1 MAKKVLSATQQKNK
15 ATLKEKLKDL
25 TVDQLRTKL
34 KGKVKLSTREGK
46 PLTKAQL
53 VNKAADLQVTTPTQ
67 KKKVAKRTPTRNYTY
82 KGDSAAAR
90 KRDGA
95 VQALPPGKR
104 VSKTGKVYYE
114 YRRNRADIKQGA
126 KRGQMLGESYNG
138 WSNYWTWKYMLEIV
152 NEERWRDSIEFGEFS
167 NIYQLSKAIQEDS
180 EFLVEEVQPDWATDW
195 VSAAFSEV
203 NWREIA
209 LALAEGTNLKQ

>member
-1 MAKKVLSATQQKNK
+1 MAAKKVLSATQQKNK
-15 ATLKEKLKDL
+15 ATLKEKLKGL
-25 TVDQLRTKL
+25 TVEQLRTKL

-82 KGDSAAAR
+82 RGDSAAAR
-90 KRDGA
+90 KRDGV

-104 VSKTGKVYYE
+104 VSKTGKTYFE

-138 WSNYWTWKYMLEIV
+138 WTNYETWLAALWIDNDQRLQSAFAEASSPMQMKAMAEVLLIETQTYQDSGIQGLWLTDVV
-152 NEERWRDSIEFGEFS
+152 NAYISD
-167 NIYQLSKAIQEDS
+167 
-180 EFLVEEVQPDWATDW
+180 
-195 VSAAFSEV
+195 V
-203 NWREIA
+203 NWREIY
-209 LALAEGTNLKQ
+209 ENINEE

>member
-1 MAKKVLSATQQKNK
+1 MAAKKVLSATQQKNK
-15 ATLKEKLKDL
+15 ATLKEKLKGL
-25 TVDQLRTKL
+25 TVEQLRTKL

-82 KGDSAAAR
+82 RGDSVAAR

-104 VSKTGKVYYE
+104 VSKTGKTYFE

-126 KRGQMLGESYNG
+126 RKGQMLGGYNG
-138 WSNYWTWKYMLEIV
+138 YTNWETWNAALWYDNDRQLQRAIGSVGSPEELVDALYDYLYGNDGASKGLLADIILGYMSQVNFPELFEKI
-152 NEERWRDSIEFGEFS
+152 NEE
-167 NIYQLSKAIQEDS
+167 
-180 EFLVEEVQPDWATDW
+180 
-195 VSAAFSEV
+195 
-203 NWREIA
+203 
-209 LALAEGTNLKQ
+209 

>member
-1 MAKKVLSATQQKNK
+1 MAAKKVLSATQQKNK
-15 ATLKEKLKDL
+15 ATLKEKLKGL
-25 TVDQLRTKL
+25 TVEQLRTKL

-82 KGDSAAAR
+82 RGDSAAAR

-104 VSKTGKVYYE
+104 VSKTGKTYFE

-126 KRGQMLGESYNG
+126 KRGQMLGGEGYNG
-138 WSNYWTWKYMLEIV
+138 YTNYETWLAALWFDSDRDVQRALKYANDAADLEELTYGYLYSV
-152 NEERWRDSIEFGEFS
+152 SG
-167 NIYQLSKAIQEDS
+167 
-180 EFLVEEVQPDWATDW
+180 VEEGWAVD
-195 VSAAFSEV
+195 VINAYI
-203 NWREIA
+203 REINFRE
-209 LALAEGTNLKQ
+209 LFEKINE

>member
-1 MAKKVLSATQQKNK
+1 MAAKKVLSATQQKNK
-15 ATLKEKLKDL
+15 ATLKEKLKGL

-67 KKKVAKRTPTRNYTY
+67 KKRVAKRTPTRNYTY
-82 KGDSAAAR
+82 RGDSAAAR

-104 VSKTGKVYYE
+104 VSKTGKTYFE

-138 WSNYWTWKYMLEIV
+138 WTNYETWLAALWIDNDQRLQSAFAEASSPMQMKAMAEVLLIETQTYQDSGIQGLWLTDVV
-152 NEERWRDSIEFGEFS
+152 NAYISD
-167 NIYQLSKAIQEDS
+167 
-180 EFLVEEVQPDWATDW
+180 
-195 VSAAFSEV
+195 V
-203 NWREIA
+203 NWREIY
-209 LALAEGTNLKQ
+209 ENINEE

>member
-1 MAKKVLSATQQKNK
+1 MAAKKVLSATQQKNK
-15 ATLKEKLKDL
+15 ATLKEKLKGL

-104 VSKTGKVYYE
+104 VSKTGKTYFE

-126 KRGQMLGESYNG
+126 KRGQMLGGEGYNG
-138 WSNYWTWKYMLEIV
+138 WTNYETWLAALWFDNDRSVQRALKFAASAGELQDAAYDYLTYNQEI
-152 NEERWRDSIEFGEFS
+152 ESGW
-167 NIYQLSKAIQEDS
+167 
-180 EFLVEEVQPDWATDW
+180 LVDIINNAYLQ
-195 VSAAFSEV
+195 EV
-203 NWREIA
+203 NWEELLEKIN
-209 LALAEGTNLKQ
+209 E

>member
-1 MAKKVLSATQQKNK
+1 MAAKKVLSATQQKNK
-15 ATLKEKLKDL
+15 ATLKEKLKGL

-82 KGDSAAAR
+82 RGDSAAAR

-104 VSKTGKVYYE
+104 VSKTGKTYFE

-126 KRGQMLGESYNG
+126 KRGQMLGGESYNG
-138 WSNYWTWKYMLEIV
+138 WTNYETWLAALWIDNDRSSATRIKILFGCPKNCKNCRLLMYTNLQSRNWNTRSLVGDIV
-152 NEERWRDSIEFGEFS
+152 N
-167 NIYQLSKAIQEDS
+167 
-180 EFLVEEVQPDWATDW
+180 
-195 VSAAFSEV
+195 AFISEV
-203 NWREIA
+203 NCESV
-209 LALAEGTNLKQ
+209 

>member
-1 MAKKVLSATQQKNK
+1 MAAKKVLSATQQKNK
-15 ATLKEKLKDL
+15 ATLKEKLKGL

-82 KGDSAAAR
+82 RGDSAAAR

-104 VSKTGKVYYE
+104 VSKTGKTYFE

-126 KRGQMLGESYNG
+126 KRGQMLGGKGYNG
-138 WSNYWTWKYMLEIV
+138 YTNYETWLAALWFDNDRDVQRALKFAGDAAELKDLAYDYLI
-152 NEERWRDSIEFGEFS
+152 DSIEASPSQSGWVVD
-167 NIYQLSKAIQEDS
+167 I
-180 EFLVEEVQPDWATDW
+180 
-195 VSAAFSEV
+195 VSAY
-203 NWREIA
+203 WREIDFRE
-209 LALAEGTNLKQ
+209 LFEKINEE

>member
-15 ATLKEKLKDL
+15 ATLKEKLKGL
-25 TVDQLRTKL
+25 TVEQLRTKL

-104 VSKTGKVYYE
+104 VSKTGKTYFE

-126 KRGQMLGESYNG
+126 KRGQMLGEGYNG
-138 WSNYWTWKYMLEIV
+138 WSNYETWLAALWFDNDRGV
-152 NEERWRDSIEFGEFS
+152 QRALSVATNPIELDEAAHDYLTSGQTS
-167 NIYQLSKAIQEDS
+167 GW
-180 EFLVEEVQPDWATDW
+180 LVDILNNVYL
-195 VSAAFSEV
+195 SEV
-203 NWREIA
+203 NWTELFEQVFEQR
-209 LALAEGTNLKQ
+209 

>member
-1 MAKKVLSATQQKNK
+1 MAAKKVLSATQQKNK
-15 ATLKEKLKDL
+15 ATLKEKLKGL

-90 KRDGA
+90 KRDGV

-104 VSKTGKVYYE
+104 VSKTGKTYFE

-126 KRGQMLGESYNG
+126 KRGQMLGGGNFDGYTNYETWLAALWFDNNRDVQRALKYANDAADLQERTYDYFYEQIPKEG
-138 WSNYWTWKYMLEIV
+138 WWLANVINDYIREIDFRELFEKI
-152 NEERWRDSIEFGEFS
+152 NEE
-167 NIYQLSKAIQEDS
+167 
-180 EFLVEEVQPDWATDW
+180 
-195 VSAAFSEV
+195 
-203 NWREIA
+203 
-209 LALAEGTNLKQ
+209 

>member
-1 MAKKVLSATQQKNK
+1 MAAKKVLSATQQKNK
-15 ATLKEKLKDL
+15 ATLKEKLKGL

-104 VSKTGKVYYE
+104 VSKTGKTYFE

-138 WSNYWTWKYMLEIV
+138 WTNYETWLAALWINNDQGLQSEFAEQKSFMLMKDLAGILLIDDTNLESLGTQGLWLADIV
-152 NEERWRDSIEFGEFS
+152 N
-167 NIYQLSKAIQEDS
+167 
-180 EFLVEEVQPDWATDW
+180 
-195 VSAAFSEV
+195 AFISEV
-203 NWREIA
+203 NWKEIQMD
-209 LALAEGTNLKQ
+209 LKQE

>member
-1 MAKKVLSATQQKNK
+1 MAAKKVLSATQQKNK
-15 ATLKEKLKDL
+15 ATLKEKLKGL

-82 KGDSAAAR
+82 RGDSAAAR

-104 VSKTGKVYYE
+104 VSKTGKTYFE

-126 KRGQMLGESYNG
+126 KRGQMLGGDSYNG
-138 WSNYWTWKYMLEIV
+138 WTNYETWLAALWIDNDQRLQSAFAEASSPMQMKAMAEVLLIETQTYQDSGIQGLWLTDVV
-152 NEERWRDSIEFGEFS
+152 NAYISD
-167 NIYQLSKAIQEDS
+167 
-180 EFLVEEVQPDWATDW
+180 
-195 VSAAFSEV
+195 V
-203 NWREIA
+203 NWREIY
-209 LALAEGTNLKQ
+209 ENINEE

>member
-1 MAKKVLSATQQKNK
+1 MAAKKVLSATQQKNK
-15 ATLKEKLKDL
+15 ATLKEKLKGL

-82 KGDSAAAR
+82 RGDSAAAR

-104 VSKTGKVYYE
+104 VSKTGKTYFE

-126 KRGQMLGESYNG
+126 KRGQMLGGEGYNG
-138 WSNYWTWKYMLEIV
+138 WTNHETWLAALWFDNDRSVQRALKFASDAKELQDSAYEYLTYNQEI
-152 NEERWRDSIEFGEFS
+152 ESGW
-167 NIYQLSKAIQEDS
+167 LSDILNAY
-180 EFLVEEVQPDWATDW
+180 L
-195 VSAAFSEV
+195 SEV
-203 NWREIA
+203 NWREVFEKIN
-209 LALAEGTNLKQ
+209 EE

>member
-1 MAKKVLSATQQKNK
+1 MAAKKVLSATQQKNK
-15 ATLKEKLKDL
+15 ATLKEKLKGL
-25 TVDQLRTKL
+25 TVEQLRTKL

-82 KGDSAAAR
+82 RGDSAAAR

-104 VSKTGKVYYE
+104 VSKTGKTYFE

-126 KRGQMLGESYNG
+126 KRGQMLGGEGYNG
-138 WSNYWTWKYMLEIV
+138 YTNYETWLAALWFDNDRSVERSLKY
-152 NEERWRDSIEFGEFS
+152 
-167 NIYQLSKAIQEDS
+167 AEDS
-180 EFLVEEVQPDWATDW
+180 KELKEL
-195 VSAAFSEV
+195 AFDYLLKDVKRSTEV
-203 NWREIA
+203 NWVVDVITAYWSEIDFRELFEKIN
-209 LALAEGTNLKQ
+209 EE

>member
-1 MAKKVLSATQQKNK
+1 MAAKKVLSATQQKNK
-15 ATLKEKLKDL
+15 ATLKEKLKGL
-25 TVDQLRTKL
+25 TVDKLRTKL

-90 KRDGA
+90 KRDGV

-104 VSKTGKVYYE
+104 VSKTGKTYFE

-126 KRGQMLGESYNG
+126 KRGQMLGGEGYNG
-138 WSNYWTWKYMLEIV
+138 WTNYETWLAALWFDNDRSVQRALKFAASAGELQDAAYDYLTYNQEI
-152 NEERWRDSIEFGEFS
+152 ESGW
-167 NIYQLSKAIQEDS
+167 
-180 EFLVEEVQPDWATDW
+180 LVDIINNAYLQ
-195 VSAAFSEV
+195 EV
-203 NWREIA
+203 NWEELLEKIN
-209 LALAEGTNLKQ
+209 E

>member
-15 ATLKEKLKDL
+15 ATLKEKLKGL
-25 TVDQLRTKL
+25 TVEQLRTKL

-67 KKKVAKRTPTRNYTY
+67 KRKVAKRTPTRNYTY

-138 WSNYWTWKYMLEIV
+138 WTNYETWLAALWFDNDRGVQRALQFAADAAELKEAAEQYLTYNQEI
-152 NEERWRDSIEFGEFS
+152 ESGW
-167 NIYQLSKAIQEDS
+167 LSDILNAY
-180 EFLVEEVQPDWATDW
+180 L
-195 VSAAFSEV
+195 SEV
-203 NWREIA
+203 NWREVFEKIN
-209 LALAEGTNLKQ
+209 EE

>member
-1 MAKKVLSATQQKNK
+1 MAAKKVLSATQQKNK
-15 ATLKEKLKDL
+15 ATLKEKLKGL
-25 TVDQLRTKL
+25 TVEQLRTKL

-82 KGDSAAAR
+82 RGDSAAAR

-104 VSKTGKVYYE
+104 VSKTGKTYFE

-126 KRGQMLGESYNG
+126 KRGQMLGGYNG
-138 WSNYWTWKYMLEIV
+138 YTNYETWLAALWFDNDRDVQRALKFAGDAAELKDLTYDYLI
-152 NEERWRDSIEFGEFS
+152 DSIDASPNQSGWVVD
-167 NIYQLSKAIQEDS
+167 I
-180 EFLVEEVQPDWATDW
+180 
-195 VSAAFSEV
+195 VSAY
-203 NWREIA
+203 WREIDFRE
-209 LALAEGTNLKQ
+209 LFEKINEE